1 MKELI
6 DKIDEFLNDYDSLE
20 EFDYDD
26 NINFLSDAVD
36 LLNEAKEAL
45 SNKSHIAPEAKD
57 QAPKVEEVGKIIIS
71 RNLLEEY
78 GYDGNMPTNEQ
89 LEMIADELLGY
100 WQVSDGFEDA
110 LRHTMEQMFNVT
122 NE

>member
-1 MKELI
+1 MEELI

-45 SNKSHIAPEAKD
+45 SNKSHITPEAKD
-57 QAPKVEEVGKIIIS
+57 QAPKVEEVEKIIIS

-122 NE
+122 KE

>member
-6 DKIDEFLNDYDSLE
+6 NKIDEFLNDYDSLE

-45 SNKSHIAPEAKD
+45 SHKSHITPEAKD
-57 QAPKVEEVGKIIIS
+57 QAPKVEEVVKIIIS

-110 LRHTMEQMFNVT
+110 LRHTMKQMFNVT

>member
-6 DKIDEFLNDYDSLE
+6 IKINEFLSDYDSLE
-20 EFDYDD
+20 EFDYED

-45 SNKSHIAPEAKD
+45 SKNVVNLSTMNEPS
-57 QAPKVEEVGKIIIS
+57 QVTEVGKIVIS
-71 RNLLEEY
+71 RSLLEEY

-89 LEMIADELLGY
+89 MEVIADELLQY
-100 WQVSDGFEDA
+100 WQVSNGFEDA
-110 LRHTMEQMFNVT
+110 LKHTMEQLFNVKI
-122 NE
+122 E

>member
-6 DKIDEFLNDYDSLE
+6 NKIDEFLNDYDSLE

-45 SNKSHIAPEAKD
+45 SNKSHITPEAKD
-57 QAPKVEEVGKIIIS
+57 QAPKVEEVAKIIIS

>member
-6 DKIDEFLNDYDSLE
+6 NKIDEFLNDYDSLE

-45 SNKSHIAPEAKD
+45 SNKSHITPEAKD
-57 QAPKVEEVGKIIIS
+57 QAPKVEEVEKIIIS

-110 LRHTMEQMFNVT
+110 LRHTMKQMFNVT

>member
-1 MKELI
+1 MNELI
-6 DKIDEFLNDYDSLE
+6 EKINEFLNDYDSLE
-20 EFDYDD
+20 EFDYED

-45 SNKSHIAPEAKD
+45 LNGNTDTVDSCENSPTIN
-57 QAPKVEEVGKIIIS
+57 EVGKIVIS
-71 RNLLEEY
+71 RSLLEEY

-89 LEMIADELLGY
+89 LEVIADELLEY

-110 LRHTMEQMFNVT
+110 LCHTMKEMFNI
-122 NE
+122 EL

>member
-1 MKELI
+1 MT
-6 DKIDEFLNDYDSLE
+6 
-20 EFDYDD
+20 
-26 NINFLSDAVD
+26 
-36 LLNEAKEAL
+36 
-45 SNKSHIAPEAKD
+45 PEAKD
-57 QAPKVEEVGKIIIS
+57 QAPKVEEVVKIIIS

-110 LRHTMEQMFNVT
+110 LRHTMKQMFNVT

>member
-6 DKIDEFLNDYDSLE
+6 NKIDEFLNDYDSLE

-45 SNKSHIAPEAKD
+45 SNKSHITPEAKD
-57 QAPKVEEVGKIIIS
+57 QAPKGEEVAKIIIS

>member
-6 DKIDEFLNDYDSLE
+6 NKIDEFLNDYDSLE

-45 SNKSHIAPEAKD
+45 
-57 QAPKVEEVGKIIIS
+57 
-71 RNLLEEY
+71 L
-78 GYDGNMPTNEQ
+78 
-89 LEMIADELLGY
+89 
-100 WQVSDGFEDA
+100 
-110 LRHTMEQMFNVT
+110 
-122 NE
+122 

>member
-6 DKIDEFLNDYDSLE
+6 NKIDEFLNDYDSLE

-45 SNKSHIAPEAKD
+45 SNKSHITPEAKD
-57 QAPKVEEVGKIIIS
+57 QAPKVEEVVKIIIS

-110 LRHTMEQMFNVT
+110 LRHTMKQMFNVT

>member
-6 DKIDEFLNDYDSLE
+6 RKIDEFVSDYDSLE
-20 EFDYDD
+20 EFDYED

-45 SNKSHIAPEAKD
+45 SKNVVNLSTMNESP
-57 QAPKVEEVGKIIIS
+57 QVTEVGKIVIS
-71 RNLLEEY
+71 RSLLEEY

-89 LEMIADELLGY
+89 MEAIADELLQY
-100 WQVSDGFEDA
+100 WQVSNGFEDA
-110 LRHTMEQMFNVT
+110 LKHTMEQLFNVKI
-122 NE
+122 E

>member
-6 DKIDEFLNDYDSLE
+6 RKIDEFLSDYDSLE
-20 EFDYDD
+20 EFDYED

-45 SNKSHIAPEAKD
+45 SKNSS
-57 QAPKVEEVGKIIIS
+57 KVSVTEEPQQVTEVGKIVVS
-71 RNLLEEY
+71 RSLLEEY

-89 LEMIADELLGY
+89 LETIADELLQY

-110 LRHTMEQMFNVT
+110 LRHTMKEMFNI
-122 NE
+122 EL

>member
-1 MKELI
+1 MKELM

-20 EFDYDD
+20 EFDYED

-45 SNKSHIAPEAKD
+45 SKNSS
-57 QAPKVEEVGKIIIS
+57 KVSVTEEPQQVTEVGKIVVS
-71 RNLLEEY
+71 RSMLEEY

-89 LEMIADELLGY
+89 LETIADELLQY

-122 NE
+122 NK

>member
-6 DKIDEFLNDYDSLE
+6 NKIDEFLNDYDSLE
-20 EFDYDD
+20 EFDYVD

-45 SNKSHIAPEAKD
+45 SNKSHITPEAKD
-57 QAPKVEEVGKIIIS
+57 QAPKVEEVAKIIIS

>member
-6 DKIDEFLNDYDSLE
+6 NKIDEFLNDYDSLE

-45 SNKSHIAPEAKD
+45 SNKSHITPEAKD
-57 QAPKVEEVGKIIIS
+57 QAPKVEGVVKIIIS

-110 LRHTMEQMFNVT
+110 LRHTMKQMFNVT

>member
-6 DKIDEFLNDYDSLE
+6 NKIDEFLNDYDSLE

-45 SNKSHIAPEAKD
+45 SNKSHITPEAKD
-57 QAPKVEEVGKIIIS
+57 QAPKVEGVVKIIIS

>member
-6 DKIDEFLNDYDSLE
+6 EKIDEFLNDYDSLE
-20 EFDYDD
+20 EFDYED

-36 LLNEAKEAL
+36 LLNEAKDVL
-45 SNKSHIAPEAKD
+45 SKNAKSIYTIEETR
-57 QAPKVEEVGKIIIS
+57 QVTEVGKIVIS
-71 RNLLEEY
+71 RNILDEY

-89 LEMIADELLGY
+89 LEAIADELLEY

-110 LRHTMEQMFNVT
+110 LNHTMKELFNL
-122 NE
+122 EP

>member
-1 MKELI
+1 MNELI
-6 DKIDEFLNDYDSLE
+6 EKINEFLNDYDSLE
-20 EFDYDD
+20 EFDYED

-45 SNKSHIAPEAKD
+45 LNGNTDTVDSCENSPTIN
-57 QAPKVEEVGKIIIS
+57 EVGKIVIS
-71 RNLLEEY
+71 RSLLEEY

-89 LEMIADELLGY
+89 LEVIADELLEY

-110 LRHTMEQMFNVT
+110 LRHTMKEMFNI
-122 NE
+122 EL

>member
-6 DKIDEFLNDYDSLE
+6 NKIDEFLNDYDSLE

-45 SNKSHIAPEAKD
+45 SNKSHITPEAKD
-57 QAPKVEEVGKIIIS
+57 QAPKVEGVVKIIIS

-110 LRHTMEQMFNVT
+110 LRHTMKQMFNVT
-122 NE
+122 N

>member
-6 DKIDEFLNDYDSLE
+6 IKIDEFVSDYDSLE
-20 EFDYDD
+20 EFDYED

-45 SNKSHIAPEAKD
+45 SKNVVNLSTMNEPS
-57 QAPKVEEVGKIIIS
+57 QVTEVGKIVIS
-71 RNLLEEY
+71 RSLLEEY

-89 LEMIADELLGY
+89 MEVIADELLQY
-100 WQVSDGFEDA
+100 WQVSNGFEDA
-110 LRHTMEQMFNVT
+110 LKHTMEQLFNVKI
-122 NE
+122 E

>member
-6 DKIDEFLNDYDSLE
+6 RKIDEFVSDYDSLE
-20 EFDYDD
+20 EFDYED

-45 SNKSHIAPEAKD
+45 SKNVVNLSTMNEPS
-57 QAPKVEEVGKIIIS
+57 QVTEVGKIVIS
-71 RNLLEEY
+71 RSLLEEY

-89 LEMIADELLGY
+89 MEVIADELLQY
-100 WQVSDGFEDA
+100 WQVSNGFEDA
-110 LRHTMEQMFNVT
+110 LKHTMEQLFNVKI
-122 NE
+122 E